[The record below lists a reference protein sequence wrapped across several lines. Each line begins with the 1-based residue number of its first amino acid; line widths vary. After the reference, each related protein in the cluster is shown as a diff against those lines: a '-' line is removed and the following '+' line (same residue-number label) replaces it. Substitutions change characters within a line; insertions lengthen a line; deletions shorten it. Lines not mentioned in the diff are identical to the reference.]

1 MKKFFSFCVVVAAMF
16 MTSCDSEIIH
26 QHNAEENINSLFKQA
41 QECPAMV
48 EQCNETPFADM
59 LKDGTDCLSCKA
71 ICLLYLRETCD
82 EWVDTLG
89 DDPTSESLTEDA
101 MLVIETAHKQVA
113 EPGSETKESTDK
125 ESTDSASVNE

>member
-1 MKKFFSFCVVVAAMF
+1 MKKFFSLVFVVAAML
-16 MTSCDSEIIH
+16 TSCDSEIIN
-26 QHNAEENINSLFKQA
+26 QHNAEENINNLFKQA

-48 EQCNETPFADM
+48 EQCSETPFADM

-89 DDPTSESLTEDA
+89 EDPTSDSLTEDA

-113 EPGSETKESTDK
+113 EPEPETQESTDK